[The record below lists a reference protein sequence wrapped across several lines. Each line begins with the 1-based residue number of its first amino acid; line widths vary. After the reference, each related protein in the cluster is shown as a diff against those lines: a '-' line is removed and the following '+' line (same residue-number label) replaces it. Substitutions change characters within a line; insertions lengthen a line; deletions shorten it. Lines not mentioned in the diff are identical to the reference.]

1 VPKAKTSKSTAKRF
15 KKTGT
20 GKVMRRRSHS
30 GHLFT
35 SKSRKRKRSLRKE
48 VEASKGDARRIKR
61 LLPYA

>member
-1 VPKAKTSKSTAKRF
+1 MPKVKTSKSTAKRF
-15 KKTGT
+15 KTTAT

-48 VEASKGDARRIKR
+48 VEASKGDSKRVKR
-61 LLPYA
+61 LLPYT